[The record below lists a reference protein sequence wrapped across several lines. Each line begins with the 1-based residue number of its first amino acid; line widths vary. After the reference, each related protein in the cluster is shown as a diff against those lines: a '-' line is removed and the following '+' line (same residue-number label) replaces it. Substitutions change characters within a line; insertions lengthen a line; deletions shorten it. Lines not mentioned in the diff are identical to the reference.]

1 MGYVCPEMFCP
12 HSKGFLD
19 LQPRS
24 LGQEAAIKILL
35 KLKISV
41 WCLVSWR
48 LLDLR
53 RTMLSGSGFSLI
65 KEDAVSEHLGLS
77 QVSHGKAGDKEDHS
91 RRGVP
96 SV

>member
-1 MGYVCPEMFCP
+1 
-12 HSKGFLD
+12 
-19 LQPRS
+19 
-24 LGQEAAIKILL
+24 
-35 KLKISV
+35 
-41 WCLVSWR
+41 
-48 LLDLR
+48 
-53 RTMLSGSGFSLI
+53 MLSGSGFSLI